1 MGVVNTNESDAME
14 QLLHY
19 VWRHRIYP
27 LQSLQTTDGQSLEII
42 DPGLPNPNAGPDFF
56 NAKVKIG
63 DMLWAGDVEVHERA
77 SDWLRHGHDRDKAY
91 DRVVLHVVGEC
102 NCDVC
107 RTNGERIPQLLL
119 PCPDEVRCRYEDL
132 CRSEIFPPCYEILGC
147 LPLLKVHAW
156 FSTLQVER
164 FRQKTEAIHKRL
176 ALCNNHWEDVFFIT
190 LSRNFGF
197 GLNGDAF
204 EHWAMRLPFRAVD
217 KHRDNLFQ
225 VEAFFFGM
233 AGLLDGEEDSGY
245 CHELRREFAYLQRKF
260 DLPAPMTLEQ
270 WRFLRLR
277 PGNFPHVRLAQL
289 AYLYHKEE
297 GLFSRVLEE
306 ETLDGIC
313 KLFET
318 RTSEFWTEH
327 FNFRKTSPRRV
338 KSLGAGAQNLIVLN
352 TVIPVLYAYGRYR
365 SDERLCERASRLLES
380 LKAEDNS
387 IIRRWANAG
396 LPVHTAADS
405 QALLQLQKE
414 YCDKKD
420 CLRCRFGYEYLK
432 RR

>member
-1 MGVVNTNESDAME
+1 ME
-14 QLLHY
+14 ELLHY

-27 LQSLQTTDGQSLEII
+27 LSPLQTTDGQPLEVI
-42 DPGLPNPNAGPDFF
+42 DPGLPNPDAGPDFF

-63 DMLWAGDVEVHERA
+63 DMLWAGDVEVHGRA
-77 SDWLRHGHDRDKAY
+77 SDWLRHGHDRDRAY
-91 DRVVLHVVGEC
+91 DRVVLHVVGESDC
-102 NCDVC
+102 NVC
-107 RTNGERIPQLLL
+107 RTNGERIPQICL
-119 PCPDEVRCRYEDL
+119 PCPDEVRRRYDGL
-132 CRSEIFPPCYEILGC
+132 CRSEGFPPCREVFGR
-147 LPLLKVHAW
+147 LPQLKVHAW
-156 FSTLQVER
+156 FSTLQAER
-164 FRQKTEAIHKRL
+164 LRQKAGAIHRRL
-176 ALCNNHWEDVFFIT
+176 ARCNQHWGDVFFIT

-204 EHWAMRLPFRAVD
+204 EQWAMRLPLRAVD

-225 VEAFFFGM
+225 VEAFFFGT
-233 AGLLDGEEDSGY
+233 AGLLDGEQEAGY
-245 CHELRREFAYLQRKF
+245 GCDLRREFAYLQHKF
-260 DLPAPMTLEQ
+260 GLPEPMSSEQ
-270 WRFLRLR
+270 WRFFRLR

-297 GLFSRVLEE
+297 GLFSRVLEA
-306 ETLDGIC
+306 ETPDDLRR
-313 KLFET
+313 LFEA
-318 RTSEFWTEH
+318 RTSDFWTVH
-327 FNFRKTSPRRV
+327 FNFRRTSPRRV
-338 KSLGAGAQNLIVLN
+338 KSLGAGMRDLIVLN
-352 TVIPVLYAYGRYR
+352 TVIPMLYAYGHYR
-365 SDERLCERASRLLES
+365 SDDRLCERAFRLLES

-387 IIRRWANAG
+387 IVRRWARAG